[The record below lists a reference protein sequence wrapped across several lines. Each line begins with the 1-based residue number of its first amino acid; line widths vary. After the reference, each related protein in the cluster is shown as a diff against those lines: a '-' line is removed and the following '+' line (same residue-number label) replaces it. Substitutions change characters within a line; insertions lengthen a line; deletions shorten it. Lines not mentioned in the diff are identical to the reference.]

1 MKLRCYILTLL
12 LLLSIAPATMAQTS
26 KIEEQKRAI
35 ANLEKSIAKEEKQ
48 LAQLKKNKASAEK
61 QVQSLTKQ
69 IEHRNALINET
80 TRQIKRLSAE
90 VAASERRLLELG
102 GQFTSLEKNTHELV
116 RAAYRN
122 YRYRSGL
129 AFLFSATSFAD
140 IARRIAMLRVATEYR
155 IAQMKRVTKVR
166 KDVQEERA
174 NLAKRKDEL
183 SATKRRLDNQRKRL
197 KNDMASAKSAI
208 SKMTSEQK
216 RVVESKLEHQAELNN
231 AKKELKRLQELAK
244 NNKTGASFSS
254 KLTDLNLPVVGG
266 KVKRYKGNMAEILGN
281 EGAAV
286 TSIYEGKVLDI
297 KQNKVTNY
305 YEIYIAHGKYIT
317 SYANLSAV
325 AVTKNSTVK
334 MGQRIGT
341 IGTAINLTT
350 LETENKIVFGIYS
363 PNPDEVMS
371 AANFFKK

>member
-26 KIEEQKRAI
+26 KIEEQRRAI

-102 GQFTSLEKNTHELV
+102 GQLTSLEKNTHELV

-208 SKMTSEQK
+208 SKMS
-216 RVVESKLEHQAELNN
+216 SKQQQVLRSKMEHEDKLNKAIKQLRKLIKGN
-231 AKKELKRLQELAK
+231 KE
-244 NNKTGASFSS
+244 GASFSA
-254 KLTDLNLPVVGG
+254 KTTALNLPVVGG
-266 KVKRYKGNMAEILGN
+266 KVKRYKGNMAEIVGK
-281 EGAAV
+281 EGASV
-286 TSIYEGKVLDI
+286 TSIYEGQVVDI
-297 KQNKVTNY
+297 KRNKVSNKY
-305 YEIYIAHGKYIT
+305 DIYIAHGEYIT

-325 AVTKNSTVK
+325 SVAKGAVVK
-334 MGQRIGT
+334 RGQNIGT
-341 IGTAINLTT
+341 IGSAVNISTM
-350 LETENKIVFGIYS
+350 EMEYKIVFGIYAPS
-363 PNPDEVMS
+363 PDIVMS
-371 AANFFKK
+371 AANCFKK

>member
-1 MKLRCYILTLL
+1 MKLYRYILTLL

-102 GQFTSLEKNTHELV
+102 GQLTSLEKNTHELV
-116 RAAYRN
+116 RSAYRN

-129 AFLFSATSFAD
+129 TYIFAATSFAD

-166 KDVQEERA
+166 KDVQAERA

-208 SKMTSEQK
+208 SKMS
-216 RVVESKLEHQAELNN
+216 SKQQQVLRSKMEHEEKLNKAIKQLRKLIKGN
-231 AKKELKRLQELAK
+231 KE
-244 NNKTGASFSS
+244 GASFSA
-254 KLTDLNLPVVGG
+254 KTTALNLPVVGG
-266 KVKRYKGNMAEILGN
+266 KVKRYKGNMAEIVGK
-281 EGAAV
+281 EGASV
-286 TSIYEGKVLDI
+286 TSIYEGKVVDI
-297 KQNKVTNY
+297 KRNKVSNKY
-305 YEIYIAHGKYIT
+305 DIYIAHGEYIT

-325 AVTKNSTVK
+325 SVAKGAVVK
-334 MGQRIGT
+334 RGQNIGT
-341 IGTAINLTT
+341 IGSAVNISTM
-350 LETENKIVFGIYS
+350 EMEYKIVFGIYAPS
-363 PNPDEVMS
+363 PDIVMS
-371 AANFFKK
+371 AANCFKK

>member
-1 MKLRCYILTLL
+1 MKLYRYILTLL

-102 GQFTSLEKNTHELV
+102 GQLTSLEKNTHELV

-166 KDVQEERA
+166 KDVQAERA
-174 NLAKRKDEL
+174 TLAKRKDEL

-208 SKMTSEQK
+208 SKMS
-216 RVVESKLEHQAELNN
+216 SKQQQVLRSKMEHEEKLNKAIKQLRKLIKGN
-231 AKKELKRLQELAK
+231 KE
-244 NNKTGASFSS
+244 GASFSA
-254 KLTDLNLPVVGG
+254 KTTALNLPVVGG
-266 KVKRYKGNMAEILGN
+266 KVKRYKGNMAEIVGK
-281 EGAAV
+281 EGASV
-286 TSIYEGKVLDI
+286 TSIYEGKVVDI
-297 KQNKVTNY
+297 KRNKVSNKY
-305 YEIYIAHGKYIT
+305 DIYIAHGEYIT

-325 AVTKNSTVK
+325 SVAKGAVVK
-334 MGQRIGT
+334 RGQNIGT
-341 IGTAINLTT
+341 IGSAVNISTM
-350 LETENKIVFGIYS
+350 EMEYKIVFGIYAPS
-363 PNPDEVMS
+363 PDIVMS
-371 AANFFKK
+371 AANCFKK